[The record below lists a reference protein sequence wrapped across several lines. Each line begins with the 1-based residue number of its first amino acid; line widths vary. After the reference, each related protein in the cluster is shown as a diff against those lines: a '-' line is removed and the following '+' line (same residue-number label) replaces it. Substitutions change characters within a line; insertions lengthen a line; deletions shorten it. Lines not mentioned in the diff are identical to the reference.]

1 MTRFAGDGKVLR
13 LGVVAQRSGQVVQF
27 EARRVQSRHEAA
39 QRIREAALEAWLRE
53 SSAASFSTS
62 DYQQLHG
69 YTPHLTKGEVADFAI
84 EAVGHLL
91 NAHRCPDGDPA
102 QERNLQLFHQRI
114 TDALLADAEAAG
126 R

>member
-1 MTRFAGDGKVLR
+1 MTHFAGDGNVLKLR
-13 LGVVAQRSGQVVQF
+13 GKSGRVVSM
-27 EARRVQSRHEAA
+27 EARRIQSRHEAA
-39 QRIREAALEAWLRE
+39 RKVREEALEAWLRE

-62 DYQQLHG
+62 DYVQLHG
-69 YTPHLTKGEVADFAI
+69 YVPYLTRGEVADFSV

-91 NAHRCPDGDPA
+91 LAHRCPDGDPA
-102 QERNLQLFHQRI
+102 QERNLELFHQRI